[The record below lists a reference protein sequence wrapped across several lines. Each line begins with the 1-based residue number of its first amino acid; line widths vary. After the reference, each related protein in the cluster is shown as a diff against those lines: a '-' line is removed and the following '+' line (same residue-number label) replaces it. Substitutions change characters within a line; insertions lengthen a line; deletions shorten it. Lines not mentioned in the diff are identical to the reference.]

1 MTRSQWSIAVSA
13 ILWLG
18 FMAGMA
24 AYEQSVFDWH
34 FAREEVP
41 VHDGWHWAR
50 RLVTAGLSFLLVAAL
65 ARARVRSER
74 IGGGAVALAWS
85 IMVLSFAGEVLL
97 GISPAAFARVG
108 AEDSAIE
115 WLSALLLFGAAGFM
129 ALRLRTVI
137 RLAPAH
143 GPRWIPVVTAVGL
156 TALFALMALEEV
168 SWFQRQIGF
177 DTPEA
182 VAARN
187 WQGEFNL
194 HNFHTDITELA
205 LYSATGLFLML
216 LPLLRESEVA
226 RWPLVRMLA
235 PFLPDRTVAAVSA
248 PMLVFTYSHWTL
260 LPVQAAFWTGLG
272 VCIAFARSSI
282 TRRGT
287 ALWTALAV
295 WVAAGQLFMLAF
307 GHTMLMI
314 FDSSEYRELFISIG
328 LAVYAFRQSRARDA

>member
-1 MTRSQWSIAVSA
+1 
-13 ILWLG
+13 
-18 FMAGMA
+18 MA

-50 RLVTAGLSFLLVAAL
+50 RLATAGLSFLLVAAL
-65 ARARVRSER
+65 AKARIHSER
-74 IGGGAVALAWS
+74 IGGGALVLAWS
-85 IMVLSFAGEVLL
+85 VTLLSVAGEALL

-129 ALRLRTVI
+129 ALRLQTVL
-137 RLAPAH
+137 RLTPAH
-143 GPRWIPVVTAVGL
+143 GPRWIPVVIAAGF

-205 LYSATGLFLML
+205 LYSGTGIFLML
-216 LPLLRESEVA
+216 LPLLRGSEVA
-226 RWPLVRMLA
+226 RWPLVRVLA

-260 LPVQAAFWTGLG
+260 LPVQAAFWIGLG

-282 TRRGT
+282 TRHGT
-287 ALWTALAV
+287 VLWSTLAV

-307 GHTMLMI
+307 GHTMVMI

-328 LAVYAFRQSRARDA
+328 LAAYAFRQSRARDA

>member
-1 MTRSQWSIAVSA
+1 MTRSQWFILTSA

-34 FAREEVP
+34 FAREEMP

-65 ARARVRSER
+65 ARARIHSER
-74 IGGGAVALAWS
+74 IGGGALVLAWS
-85 IMVLSFAGEVLL
+85 VTLLSVAGAALL
-97 GISPAAFARVG
+97 GISPPAFARVG

-115 WLSALLLFGAAGFM
+115 WLSALLLFGAAGLM
-129 ALRLRTVI
+129 ALRVRTVF
-137 RLAPAH
+137 RLTPAH
-143 GPRWIPVVTAVGL
+143 GPRWIPVVIAAGF

-205 LYSATGLFLML
+205 LYSGTGIFLML

-226 RWPLVRMLA
+226 RWPLVRVLA

-260 LPVQAAFWTGLG
+260 LPVQAAFWIGLA

-282 TRRGT
+282 TRHGT
-287 ALWTALAV
+287 VLWSTLAV

-307 GHTMLMI
+307 GHTMVMI

-328 LAVYAFRQSRARDA
+328 LAVYAFRQSRVRDA

>member
-1 MTRSQWSIAVSA
+1 MTRSQWFILTSA
-13 ILWLG
+13 IIWFG
-18 FMAGMA
+18 FLVGMA
-24 AYEQSVFDWH
+24 AYEQSVFNWH

-65 ARARVRSER
+65 AQACVRSER
-74 IGGGAVALAWS
+74 IGGGALVLAWS
-85 IMVLSFAGEVLL
+85 VTLLSVAGEALL

-115 WLSALLLFGAAGFM
+115 WLSALLLFGAAGLM
-129 ALRLRTVI
+129 ALRARTVL
-137 RLAPAH
+137 RLTPAH
-143 GPRWIPVVTAVGL
+143 GPRWIPVVIAAGF

-205 LYSATGLFLML
+205 LYSGTGIFLML
-216 LPLLRESEVA
+216 LPLLRESEVT
-226 RWPLVRMLA
+226 RWPLVRVLA

-260 LPVQAAFWTGLG
+260 LPVQAAFWIGLG

-282 TRRGT
+282 TRHGT
-287 ALWTALAV
+287 VLWSTLAV

-307 GHTMLMI
+307 GHTMVMI

>member
-1 MTRSQWSIAVSA
+1 MTRSPWFILGSA

-34 FAREEVP
+34 FTREEMP

-65 ARARVRSER
+65 ARARIRSER
-74 IGGGAVALAWS
+74 IGGGALVLAWS
-85 IMVLSFAGEVLL
+85 VTLLSVAGEALL

-115 WLSALLLFGAAGFM
+115 WLSAMLLFGAAGLM
-129 ALRLRTVI
+129 ALRLRTLL
-137 RLAPAH
+137 RLTPAH
-143 GPRWIPVVTAVGL
+143 GPRWIPVVIAAGF

-205 LYSATGLFLML
+205 LYSGTGIFLML

-226 RWPLVRMLA
+226 RWPLVRVLA

-260 LPVQAAFWTGLG
+260 LPVQAAFWIGLA
-272 VCIAFARSSI
+272 VCIAFARSSV
-282 TRRGT
+282 TRHGT
-287 ALWTALAV
+287 VLWSTLAV

-307 GHTMLMI
+307 GHTMVMI

-328 LAVYAFRQSRARDA
+328 LVVYAFRQSRARDA